1 MIVLL
6 NEDTD
11 VIVVRSPRNNCSEK
25 SSFSGRNKNGGG
37 VHSANGLFTLP
48 NVLFLKV
55 YFKVCHLW
63 MITTFLIVGHH

>member
-25 SSFSGRNKNGGG
+25 SSFSGRNKNGG